1 MKPSVSSSSVAAWTA
16 ACFSVERALR
26 ALSDSS
32 RPASWVASDFSVERA
47 IRAISESSRHC
58 DGLAFVMDWARR
70 QVVYVSGSPEK
81 FFGVSREEFCKDPT
95 ACLRSLT
102 DYDRAALLGLNQEVK
117 RQRRVIKV
125 VQAQG
130 QDGVLRTLRC
140 SAQLVEI
147 DGRTLLCGSALS
159 LDHAD
164 EVTSAFIGRR
174 ELDTAREA
182 LAVTDAE
189 GILAYLN
196 PEQVALFGYD
206 EATELLGRSWRSLYP
221 PDTVHLI
228 ETVAFP
234 ALSARGAWRG
244 RLVGNRRDGSRFDGD
259 LSLSRLPGGG
269 IVWNGGSASEER
281 SAAERLIHSEALFW
295 AFLNAVDTGVLIR
308 PVGGAYEFVNTV
320 AANWFGLDSVD
331 PTRPVT
337 GGKQLIDDPIFAAW
351 EESDRKVTS
360 TRERVIFDFPFER
373 GGKKWIFEMQMTPL
387 FLINGE
393 LSHLCALARDVTQQ
407 RLLERQ
413 AEAVVRR
420 NMEYGEMQREFI
432 SMVSHEFRT
441 PLTSIQG
448 VHYLLSKKVA
458 QLPVE
463 QANGMEKL
471 LGLQSEALRNLKELV
486 DQVLLLNRLEH
497 AAPGEPLPQVGV
509 ADFFSKLIEG
519 LNVSVA
525 HQRIVLELEL
535 PESFTAGFDVAKMR
549 AACENLIA
557 NGLKYSAEDT
567 KVRVKVRLAPQGW
580 GFSVADCGRGI
591 PEADQAKLFQPFHR
605 ASNVQGVA
613 GTGLGLAIVRRV
625 VDHHGGSI
633 SFTTTLGKGS
643 EFLLVFPSPQSPAPD
658 SVAISPVL
666 ESGAPNLPIATTRFP
681 F

>member
-1 MKPSVSSSSVAAWTA
+1 
-16 ACFSVERALR
+16 
-26 ALSDSS
+26 
-32 RPASWVASDFSVERA
+32 
-47 IRAISESSRHC
+47 
-58 DGLAFVMDWARR
+58 
-70 QVVYVSGSPEK
+70 
-81 FFGVSREEFCKDPT
+81 
-95 ACLRSLT
+95 
-102 DYDRAALLGLNQEVK
+102 
-117 RQRRVIKV
+117 
-125 VQAQG
+125 
-130 QDGVLRTLRC
+130 
-140 SAQLVEI
+140 
-147 DGRTLLCGSALS
+147 
-159 LDHAD
+159 
-164 EVTSAFIGRR
+164 
-174 ELDTAREA
+174 
-182 LAVTDAE
+182 
-189 GILAYLN
+189 
-196 PEQVALFGYD
+196 
-206 EATELLGRSWRSLYP
+206 
-221 PDTVHLI
+221 
-228 ETVAFP
+228 
-234 ALSARGAWRG
+234 
-244 RLVGNRRDGSRFDGD
+244 
-259 LSLSRLPGGG
+259 
-269 IVWNGGSASEER
+269 
-281 SAAERLIHSEALFW
+281 
-295 AFLNAVDTGVLIR
+295 
-308 PVGGAYEFVNTV
+308 
-320 AANWFGLDSVD
+320 
-331 PTRPVT
+331 
-337 GGKQLIDDPIFAAW
+337 
-351 EESDRKVTS
+351 
-360 TRERVIFDFPFER
+360 
-373 GGKKWIFEMQMTPL
+373 
-387 FLINGE
+387 
-393 LSHLCALARDVTQQ
+393 
-407 RLLERQ
+407 
-413 AEAVVRR
+413 
-420 NMEYGEMQREFI
+420 
-432 SMVSHEFRT
+432 MVSHEFRT

-497 AAPGEPLPQVGV
+497 SAPGEPLPQVGV

-633 SFTTTLGKGS
+633 SFTTALGKGS
-643 EFLLVFPSPQSPAPD
+643 EFLLVFPSPQPPAPD